1 MDVKSELESQNA
13 LDDNFI
19 RLDHD
24 GNVEIVPDDEDSP
37 DDCILLCGHG
47 WPGDDELAAIAGA
60 DWEAGPEQPQKEDE
74 ESDLE
79 AVLEKLRV
87 AELKLQAK
95 QLIPDIMLC
104 VLRFSRLVP
113 RQPRMDQERKRIK
126 QDVRAL
132 KMSNP
137 GYLFDFRCNP
147 FPLVQNPP

>member
-1 MDVKSELESQNA
+1 MAFESREQAPIIMLIFPWQCLRVCIQCRILGQAGVDVKSELESQNA

-19 RLDHD
+19 KLDHD

-60 DWEAGPEQPQKEDE
+60 DWEAGPEQPRKEDE

-87 AELKLQAK
+87 GGAEASSKAA
-95 QLIPDIMLC
+95 D
-104 VLRFSRLVP
+104 SRLNV
-113 RQPRMDQERKRIK
+113 MCSEI
-126 QDVRAL
+126 L
-132 KMSNP
+132 
-137 GYLFDFRCNP
+137 
-147 FPLVQNPP
+147 